1 MKNEYELSL
10 QENLPIDF
18 GIGTVVQPGARIHV
32 DTSEHWNAQ
41 RDLIAKK
48 NHLYVYTDYVTE
60 DGVKIAGIKVGDGK
74 AYLIDTPFI
83 VGNTS
88 LLEKHIN
95 DKIAHIT
102 KEERDFWNNKV
113 TCFLSAGDAETIVFT
128 KERENG

>member
-1 MKNEYELSL
+1 MSSNTEFIIDDTKT
-10 QENLPIDF
+10 IDF
-18 GIGTVVQPGARIHV
+18 DLGISYEAGAKIHV

-48 NHLYVYTDYVTE
+48 NHLYVYTDYITD
-60 DGVKIAGIKVGDGK
+60 DGVKIAGIKAGDGK

-102 KEERDFWNNKV
+102 QEEREFWNNKV

-128 KERENG
+128 KEKENG